1 MRALAGALT
10 PLGGHKGFVLGLAGA
25 LLSGPMVGADL
36 GSKLKAQTAA
46 SDQIP
51 ERGHFFLA
59 VEPAAFGD
67 RESYRQRMRDYL
79 AELRSGRKAPGV
91 SEIQIPGERSMRQR
105 RRSLA
110 TGVDMLDRVWQRT
123 IDIARQSGVEAPAL
137 GS

>member
-1 MRALAGALT
+1 
-10 PLGGHKGFVLGLAGA
+10 
-25 LLSGPMVGADL
+25 
-36 GSKLKAQTAA
+36 
-46 SDQIP
+46 
-51 ERGHFFLA
+51 
-59 VEPAAFGD
+59 
-67 RESYRQRMRDYL
+67 
-79 AELRSGRKAPGV
+79 LRSGRKAPGV